1 MSDEE
6 VYNTYNLEIKFG
18 KAIGILKGLGSKQL
32 FSDAEPLKYGY
43 RLGLETLIVHTLNWW
58 ALYVRGLTFV
68 YQLTRKCLA
77 WGVRLQWQNLKR
89 LAGVCMNG
97 GACGLIR

>member
-1 MSDEE
+1 MIDEE

-43 RLGLETLIVHTLNWW
+43 RLGLETLIVHTLN
-58 ALYVRGLTFV
+58 
-68 YQLTRKCLA
+68 
-77 WGVRLQWQNLKR
+77 
-89 LAGVCMNG
+89 
-97 GACGLIR
+97 